1 MMKLNDDMVF
11 NILSA
16 LCPSWDITRSD
27 PSLSELA
34 KRDIY
39 YNKEKTGCYVELA
52 SQLVNI
58 ECDFK
63 NDLLWFDSNWD
74 ARGGGTY
81 SLKEILPELAK
92 KSKIKPKPKPKKHN
106 TSNDKET
113 EQILNQMNKYHKI
126 GKRKPKEH
134 KNQVDELLNRLGRY

>member
-1 MMKLNDDMVF
+1 MKLNDTMVF

-16 LCPSWDITRSD
+16 LCPNWDITRSD

-34 KRDIY
+34 KRNIY
-39 YNKEKTGCYVELA
+39 YNREKTGCYVELA
-52 SQLVNI
+52 NQLVNI

-63 NDLLWFDSNWD
+63 NNLLWFDTNWD
-74 ARGGGTY
+74 ARGGDTY

-92 KSKIKPKPKPKKHN
+92 KSKPKSKKHN

-126 GKRKPKEH
+126 RKRKPKEH
-134 KNQVDELLNRLGRY
+134 KNQVDELIDRFGRY